1 MEKVIVSEELME
13 INLDAPSKELAIK
26 ILADKLK
33 ALDYVTDDYYE
44 NVIKREKKFPTGL
57 PTVIPIAMCHTER
70 EFVNQSALA
79 VGTLKNPIEFRD
91 MGAPDR
97 FVKAEIIFLLAL
109 NDPKDQV
116 TWLRK
121 MMTVFK
127 SKEVMGKIKSS
138 KNKKEL
144 TDIIKEF
151 LL

>member
-1 MEKVIVSEELME
+1 MEKVIVSEELVE
-13 INLDAPSKELAIK
+13 INLDAPSKEAAIK
-26 ILADKLK
+26 ILADKLR

-70 EFVNQSALA
+70 EFVKQSALA
-79 VGTLKNPIEFRD
+79 VGTLKNPIEFQE

-116 TWLRK
+116 AWLRK

-127 SKEVMGKIKSS
+127 SREVMDKIKSS
-138 KNKKEL
+138 GNNKEL
-144 TDIIKEF
+144 TDIIKKY